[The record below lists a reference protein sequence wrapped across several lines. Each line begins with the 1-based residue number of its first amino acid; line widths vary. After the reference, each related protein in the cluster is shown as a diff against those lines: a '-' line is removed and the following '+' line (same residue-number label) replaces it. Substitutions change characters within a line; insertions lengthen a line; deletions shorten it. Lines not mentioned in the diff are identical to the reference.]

1 MAKPAEKLAESLEA
15 LKKFQDGRGI
25 AVIRSKDLTRT
36 HRDRLV
42 AGGFLH
48 EIIKGWYIAARPGES
63 PGDSTSWFTSFW
75 RFTAAYC
82 RERFGRDWC
91 LSPEQSLA
99 IHTGNYSVPT
109 QLLVRSPK
117 ASNNKIDLPHGVSLF
132 DMAASLPPR
141 ENIFETDG
149 INLLTVPAALR
160 ACSPGYFSR
169 YPTDARAAL
178 MMIEDASEILGHLL
192 EGGHSTVAGRLAGA
206 FRNTGRAR
214 IADEIVSTMKTA
226 GYAVREIDPFK
237 DTLPLLAV
245 GHVTS
250 PHMNRILLMW
260 HAMRRK
266 VIDVFPKAPGM
277 PGDSRDYLHR
287 IDENYQSDA
296 YHSLSIEGYR
306 VTSELIEKVKGGE
319 WNPDGNDEDRGIRDA
334 LAARGYWQ
342 AFQAVKSGIAE
353 ILKGANPGQVA
364 EDGHR
369 LWYREMFAPSVTAG
383 IIKASD
389 LAGYRSDQV
398 YIRGSMHIPPRPDAV
413 GPTMASLFQLLREE
427 REACVRAV
435 LGHFMFVYIHPYMD
449 GNGRIGRFL
458 MNAMLA
464 SGGYPWT
471 IIPTGTRNEYMAA
484 LEKASVRQDI
494 VPFSRFI
501 ARLVKGKN
509 K

>member
-1 MAKPAEKLAESLEA
+1 MAKSAEKLAASLEA

-25 AVIRSKDLTRT
+25 AVIRSRDLTRT

-42 AGGFLH
+42 AGGFLR
-48 EIIKGWYIAARPGES
+48 EVIKGWYVATRPGGR

-82 RERFGRDWC
+82 GERFGRDWC

-99 IHTGNYSVPT
+99 IHTGNYSVPA
-109 QLLVRSPK
+109 QLLVKSPR

-132 DMAASLPPR
+132 DMAASLPTG
-141 ENIFETDG
+141 ESLTVTDG
-149 INLLTVPAALR
+149 LNLYTVPAALG
-160 ACSPGYFSR
+160 ACSPGYFYR
-169 YPTDARAAL
+169 NPTDARAAL
-178 MMIEDASEILGHLL
+178 MMIGDASEILGLLL

-206 FRNTGRAR
+206 FRNAGRPR

-226 GYAVREIDPFK
+226 GYTVREIDPFK
-237 DTLPLLAV
+237 DTLPLPSLK
-245 GHVTS
+245 HDTS
-250 PHMNRILLMW
+250 PHVNRILLMW
-260 HAMRRK
+260 HSMRQK
-266 VIDVFPKAPGM
+266 VIDVFPKAPGI
-277 PGDSRDYLHR
+277 PKDSRDYVHR
-287 IDENYQSDA
+287 IDDNYRSDA

-306 VTSELIEKVKGGE
+306 VTPELIDKVQSGK
-319 WNPDGNDEDRGIRDA
+319 WNPDGDEEDRGIRDA

-342 AFQAVKSGIAE
+342 AFQAVTFDIAK

-369 LWYREMFAPSVTAG
+369 SWYREMFAPGVTAG

-389 LAGYRSDQV
+389 LAGYRRDQV
-398 YIRGSMHIPPRPDAV
+398 YIRSSMHVPPRPEAV
-413 GPTMASLFQLLREE
+413 SDTMAALFRLLKEE

-435 LGHFMFVYIHPYMD
+435 MGHFMFVYIHPFMD

-471 IIPTGTRNEYMAA
+471 IITKDKRNDYMSA
-484 LEKASVRQDI
+484 LEKASVGQDI
-494 VPFSRFI
+494 APFARFL
-501 ARLVKGKN
+501 AKMMKSHQ
-509 K
+509 